1 MISDHIPSM
10 VKGERRMP
18 APVKREDDIMAGY
31 LLKGGKMLSTSCPA
45 CGCPLFEIKGET
57 LCVVCREDEA
67 SRNPPPPAPAP
78 LPAPADKEV
87 PAGTAPSTPSLSAAL
102 EETLIELCRR
112 IRHERDPDQVL
123 ILANAV
129 RSGVKAL
136 KQLR

>member
-10 VKGERRMP
+10 VKGERSMP

-67 SRNPPPPAPAP
+67 SRNPPPPAAVP
-78 LPAPADKEV
+78 LPAPADQEV
-87 PAGTAPSTPSLSAAL
+87 PAGTAASFPSLSAAL

-112 IRHERDPDQVL
+112 IRDERDPAQVL
-123 ILANAV
+123 ILVNAV

>member
-1 MISDHIPSM
+1 MA
-10 VKGERRMP
+10 

-31 LLKGGKMLSTSCPA
+31 LLKGGKMLSKSCPA

-67 SRNPPPPAPAP
+67 SRNPPPPAATP
-78 LPAPADKEV
+78 LPAPADEAV
-87 PAGTAPSTPSLSAAL
+87 PAGTAPSIPSLSAAL

-112 IRHERDPDQVL
+112 IRHERDPAQVL

>member
-1 MISDHIPSM
+1 METLLRAENLVKEFPVRRGVVHAVSDVS
-10 VKGERRMP
+10 
-18 APVKREDDIMAGY
+18 
-31 LLKGGKMLSTSCPA
+31 
-45 CGCPLFEIKGET
+45 FEIFKGET

-102 EETLIELCRR
+102 EDTLIELCRR

>member
-1 MISDHIPSM
+1 M

-67 SRNPPPPAPAP
+67 SRNPPPAAAP
-78 LPAPADKEV
+78 LPAPADQEV
-87 PAGTAPSTPSLSAAL
+87 AAENAPSFPSLSAAL

-112 IRHERDPDQVL
+112 IRDERDPAQVL